1 MLPESI
7 LKTSELTKSFG
18 NLVAVNNVDLEINRG
33 EIIGLIGPNGAGKTT
48 FFNLITG
55 LEIPDKGSVV
65 FKGVDI
71 ISMPPHK
78 ICKLG
83 MSRTFQI
90 TRSFGEMPV
99 EDAIRVGAY
108 NRLSDKEVQKKVDWA
123 IEFFELQDIRTTKCS
138 DLGLAP
144 LRKVEVARAAA
155 TEPELLLLDEV
166 GAGLTSVELLK
177 LMSELKR
184 LNQETKITLCV
195 VEHVMQMVMGLC
207 ERIFVLDAGKLIA
220 KGIPEEISNNQNVI
234 EAYLGRRSYVE
245 PNFTSK

>member
-1 MLPESI
+1 VLSEQI
-7 LKTSELTKSFG
+7 LKTSKLTKRFG
-18 NLVAVNNVDLEINRG
+18 NLIAVNQVDLEIKKE

-55 LEIPDKGSVV
+55 LETPDGGQVI
-65 FKGVDI
+65 FKGTNI
-71 ISMPPHK
+71 ATMSPHA

-83 MSRTFQI
+83 MSRTFQV
-90 TRSFGEMPV
+90 TKSFTEMSV
-99 EDAIRVGAY
+99 EEAIRVGAY
-108 NRLSDKEVQKKVDWA
+108 NRRGEEEVQNKVDWA
-123 IEFFELQDIRTTKCS
+123 LEFFELEDIRYYKCS
-138 DLGLAP
+138 DLGLSS

-166 GAGLTSVELLK
+166 GAGLTATELLK

-207 ERIFVLDAGKLIA
+207 ERIFVLDAGELIA
-220 KGIPEEISNNQNVI
+220 KGIPSEISNNQRVI
-234 EAYLGRRSYVE
+234 EAYLGRRSYSE
-245 PNFTSK
+245 SSSTG

>member
-1 MLPESI
+1 MLSEQV
-7 LKTSELTKSFG
+7 LKTSKLTKRFG
-18 NLVAVNNVDLEINRG
+18 NLIAVNQVDLEIKKE

-55 LEIPDKGSVV
+55 LETPDEGQVI
-65 FKGVDI
+65 FKGTNI
-71 ISMPPHK
+71 TTMSPHA

-83 MSRTFQI
+83 ISRTFQVAK
-90 TRSFGEMPV
+90 SFTEMSV
-99 EDAIRVGAY
+99 EEAIRVGAY
-108 NRLSDKEVQKKVDWA
+108 NRRGEEKVQNKVDWA
-123 IEFFELQDIRTTKCS
+123 LEFFELEDIRDYKCS
-138 DLGLAP
+138 DLGLSS

-166 GAGLTSVELLK
+166 GAGLTATELLK

-207 ERIFVLDAGKLIA
+207 ERIFVLDAGELIA
-220 KGIPEEISNNQNVI
+220 KGIPSEISNNQRVI
-234 EAYLGRRSYVE
+234 EAYLGRRSYSE
-245 PNFTSK
+245 SSSTG

>member
-1 MLPESI
+1 MLSEQI
-7 LKTSELTKSFG
+7 LKTSKLTKRFG
-18 NLVAVNNVDLEINRG
+18 NLIAVNQVDLEIKKE

-55 LEIPDKGSVV
+55 LETPDEGQVI
-65 FKGVDI
+65 FKGTNI
-71 ISMPPHK
+71 TTMSPHA

-83 MSRTFQI
+83 MSRTFQVAK
-90 TRSFGEMPV
+90 SFTEMSV
-99 EDAIRVGAY
+99 EEAIRVGAY
-108 NRLSDKEVQKKVDWA
+108 NRRGEEEVQNKVDWA
-123 IEFFELQDIRTTKCS
+123 LEFFELEDIRDYKCS
-138 DLGLAP
+138 DLGLSS

-166 GAGLTSVELLK
+166 GAGLTATELLK

-207 ERIFVLDAGKLIA
+207 ERIFVLDAGELIA
-220 KGIPEEISNNQNVI
+220 KGIPSEISNNQRVI
-234 EAYLGRRSYVE
+234 EAYLGRRSYSE
-245 PNFTSK
+245 SSSTG

>member
-1 MLPESI
+1 VLSEQI
-7 LKTSELTKSFG
+7 LKTSKLIKRFG
-18 NLVAVNNVDLEINRG
+18 NLIAVNQVDIEIKKE

-55 LEIPDKGSVV
+55 LETPDEGRII
-65 FKGVDI
+65 FKGTNI
-71 ISMPPHK
+71 TTMSPHA

-83 MSRTFQI
+83 MSRTFQVAK
-90 TRSFGEMPV
+90 SFTEMSV
-99 EDAIRVGAY
+99 EEAIRVGAY
-108 NRLSDKEVQKKVDWA
+108 NRRGEEEVQNKVDWA
-123 IEFFELQDIRTTKCS
+123 LEFFELEDIRDYKCS
-138 DLGLAP
+138 DLGLSS

-166 GAGLTSVELLK
+166 GAGLTATELLK

-207 ERIFVLDAGKLIA
+207 ERIFVLDAGELIA
-220 KGIPEEISNNQNVI
+220 KGIPSEISNNQRVI
-234 EAYLGRRSYVE
+234 EAYLGRRSYSE
-245 PNFTSK
+245 SNSTS

>member
-1 MLPESI
+1 MLSEQI
-7 LKTSELTKSFG
+7 LKTSKLTKRFG
-18 NLVAVNNVDLEINRG
+18 NLIAVNQVDLEIKKE

-55 LEIPDKGSVV
+55 LETPDEGQVI
-65 FKGVDI
+65 FKGTNI
-71 ISMPPHK
+71 TTMSPHA

-83 MSRTFQI
+83 ISRTFQVAK
-90 TRSFGEMPV
+90 SFTEMSV
-99 EDAIRVGAY
+99 EEAIRVGAY
-108 NRLSDKEVQKKVDWA
+108 NRRGEEEVQNKVDWA
-123 IEFFELQDIRTTKCS
+123 LEFFELENIRDYKCS
-138 DLGLAP
+138 DLGLSS

-166 GAGLTSVELLK
+166 GAGLTATELLK

-207 ERIFVLDAGKLIA
+207 ERIFVLDAGELIA
-220 KGIPEEISNNQNVI
+220 KGIPSEISNNQRVI
-234 EAYLGRRSYVE
+234 EAYLGRRSYSE
-245 PNFTSK
+245 SSSTG

>member
-1 MLPESI
+1 VLSEQI
-7 LKTSELTKSFG
+7 LKTSKLTKRFG
-18 NLVAVNNVDLEINRG
+18 NLIAVNQVDIEIKKE

-55 LEIPDKGSVV
+55 LEAPDEGQVI
-65 FKGVDI
+65 FKGTNI
-71 ISMPPHK
+71 TTMSPHA

-83 MSRTFQI
+83 MSRTFQVAK
-90 TRSFGEMPV
+90 SFTEMSV

-108 NRLSDKEVQKKVDWA
+108 NRRGEEKVQNKVDWA
-123 IEFFELQDIRTTKCS
+123 LKFFELEDIRDYKCS
-138 DLGLAP
+138 DLGLSS

-166 GAGLTSVELLK
+166 GAGLTATELLK

-184 LNQETKITLCV
+184 LNQETKITLCI

-207 ERIFVLDAGKLIA
+207 ERIFVLDAGELIA
-220 KGIPEEISNNQNVI
+220 KGIPSEISNNQRVI
-234 EAYLGRRSYVE
+234 EAYLGRGSYSE
-245 PNFTSK
+245 PSSTG

>member
-1 MLPESI
+1 MLSEQI
-7 LKTSELTKSFG
+7 LKTSKLTKRFG
-18 NLVAVNNVDLEINRG
+18 NLIAVSQVDIEIKKE

-55 LEIPDKGSVV
+55 LETPDEGQVI
-65 FKGVDI
+65 FKGTNI
-71 ISMPPHK
+71 TTMSPHA

-83 MSRTFQI
+83 MSRTFQV
-90 TRSFGEMPV
+90 TKSFTEMSV
-99 EDAIRVGAY
+99 EEAIRVGAY
-108 NRLSDKEVQKKVDWA
+108 NRRGEEEVQNKVDWA
-123 IEFFELQDIRTTKCS
+123 LKFFELEDIRDYKCS
-138 DLGLAP
+138 DLGLSS

-166 GAGLTSVELLK
+166 GAGLTATELLK

-207 ERIFVLDAGKLIA
+207 ERIFVLDAGELIA
-220 KGIPEEISNNQNVI
+220 KGIPSEISNNQRVI
-234 EAYLGRRSYVE
+234 EAYLGRRSYSE
-245 PNFTSK
+245 SSATG

>member
-1 MLPESI
+1 VLSEQI
-7 LKTSELTKSFG
+7 LKTSKLTKRFG
-18 NLVAVNNVDLEINRG
+18 NLIAVSQVDIEIKKE

-55 LEIPDKGSVV
+55 LETPDEGQVI
-65 FKGVDI
+65 FKGTNI
-71 ISMPPHK
+71 TTMSPHA

-83 MSRTFQI
+83 MSRTFQV
-90 TRSFGEMPV
+90 TKSFTEMSV
-99 EDAIRVGAY
+99 EEAIRVGAY
-108 NRLSDKEVQKKVDWA
+108 NRRGEEEVQNKVDWA
-123 IEFFELQDIRTTKCS
+123 LKFFELEDIRDYKCS
-138 DLGLAP
+138 DLGLSS

-166 GAGLTSVELLK
+166 GAGLTATELLK

-207 ERIFVLDAGKLIA
+207 ERIFVLDAGELIA
-220 KGIPEEISNNQNVI
+220 KGIPSEISNNQRVI
-234 EAYLGRRSYVE
+234 EAYLGRRSYSE
-245 PNFTSK
+245 SSSTG